1 MGEMIKELI
10 KAREILFAFAWRDI
24 KIRHKQ
30 TIMGFL
36 WIIFMPMVVVLSGI
50 VVKAAISMMS
60 GKPLEFTQIASV
72 LVKSLPWAFFVGTL
86 KFSTNSLVGNIS
98 IVNKIYF
105 PREVFPL
112 SYVLTQLFDFSI
124 ATFILAIVLVF
135 VKIGASIYLLWL
147 PFLIICLILFTAGL
161 GMLFACANL
170 FFRDVKYI
178 VDVILTFGI
187 FFTPV
192 FYEASMFGKFR
203 TLLLLNPVGALLEN
217 INDVVV
223 LHKAPDPFWL
233 SYAALWSIFAFFGS
247 WYIFHRSEPVF
258 AENI

>member
-10 KAREILFAFAWRDI
+10 KAREILFTFAWRDI

-36 WIIFMPMVVVLSGI
+36 WVLFMPMMVVLSGI
-50 VVKAAISMMS
+50 VVKAAMAMIS
-60 GKPLEFTQIASV
+60 GKQLELTQISSV

-86 KFSTNSLVGNIS
+86 KFSTNSLVGNVS

-112 SYVLTQLFDFSI
+112 SSVLTQMFDFSI
-124 ATFILAIVLVF
+124 ATLILVIVLIF
-135 VKIGASIYLLWL
+135 AKIGASIYLIWL

-161 GMLFACANL
+161 GMFFACANL
-170 FFRDVKYI
+170 FFRDVKYLVDI
-178 VDVILTFGI
+178 VLTFGI

-192 FYEASMFGKFR
+192 FYEANMFGKYE
-203 TLLLLNPVGALLEN
+203 TLLLLNPIGALLES
-217 INDVVV
+217 INNVVV
-223 LHKAPDPFWL
+223 LHKAPDAFWL
-233 SYAALWSIFAFFGS
+233 GYAAFWSIFVFFGS
-247 WYIFHRSEPVF
+247 WYIFHKTEPIF

>member
-10 KAREILFAFAWRDI
+10 QAREILFTFAWRDI

-36 WIIFMPMVVVLSGI
+36 WVIFMPMVVVLSGI
-50 VVKAAISMMS
+50 AVRTVMSMVS

-124 ATFILAIVLVF
+124 STLLLVIVLMF
-135 VKIGASIYLLWL
+135 VKIGVSVYLIWL

-161 GMLFACANL
+161 GMLLACANL
-170 FFRDVKYI
+170 FFRDVKYLVDI
-178 VDVILTFGI
+178 VLTFGI

-192 FYEASMFGKFR
+192 FYEADMFGKFR
-203 TLLLLNPVGALLEN
+203 TLLLLNPVGSLLES
-217 INDVVV
+217 INSVVV

-233 SYAALWSIFAFFGS
+233 SYAVLWSIFIFFGS
-247 WYIFHRSEPVF
+247 WYIFHKAEPIF